1 MSTRKISVIAL
12 FVLVIAWLGVSFFDD
27 SESSGHALKTSE
39 PAQAGWRDS
48 PFQTSAEHYLSGYIV
63 DKNQQISLKDTG
75 LNPSPVAPE
84 QLKDYIATSLVNRG
98 TADHF
103 RLLQTQFHTGMT
115 LRENTEAIHQHLLS
129 TLPKDEAEKLFA
141 LYQKF
146 LDFELTV
153 GDKTKGWKMP
163 EGPGEAL
170 ALIANMQQLQQ
181 QHFGEDHADL
191 LFGGELKSLEYTA
204 RRSGILNDR
213 IAAGV
218 EKEALLKKLASDMF
232 GAEGDKLDEKKNPY
246 NLFEEK
252 LHVYKYDLEK
262 LEPVERDKLI
272 KTFRDKY
279 LPASANNS

>member
-1 MSTRKISVIAL
+1 MSIRKISVVVVFAL
-12 FVLVIAWLGVSFFDD
+12 AIAWLGTSFFED
-27 SESSGHALKTSE
+27 SNGSGQALKA
-39 PAQAGWRDS
+39 PDQARSGWHDS

-63 DKNQQISLKDTG
+63 DKNRQISLKDTG
-75 LNPSPVAPE
+75 LSESPVVQE
-84 QLKDYIATSLVNRG
+84 QLNDYIATSLVNRG

-103 RLLQTQFHTGMT
+103 RFLQTQFHTGMT

-129 TLPKDEAEKLFA
+129 TLPKDEAEKLFE

-181 QHFGEDHADL
+181 RHFGEEHADL

-204 RRSGILNDR
+204 RRSGILNDQVALG
-213 IAAGV
+213 I
-218 EKEALLKKLASDMF
+218 EKEALLKKLAIDMF
-232 GAEGDKLDEKKNPY
+232 GAEGAKLDDKKNPY

-252 LHVYKYDLEK
+252 LLVYKYDLEK
-262 LEPVERDKLI
+262 LEPLERNSLI
-272 KTFRDKY
+272 KALRDKY
-279 LPASANNS
+279 LPPSANQS